1 MAKHKIKDGKPSK
14 GDLDPDQPQNFNTE
28 AKFNAKLVRDGL
40 RNVASHH
47 VESFNYALDTCL
59 PRINEYMLTAEV
71 AKPQASDVAYPFQ
84 KLNIWFEDFQIRKP
98 ERSASEQAGSQ
109 SFNLM
114 EEGADS
120 TNELKKLYP
129 WECRLRSLTYAAPLY
144 ATVARKFDN
153 EPEEKVTL
161 CLGEIP
167 IMVRSKFCNLHKL
180 SEEELTKHKED
191 CFEFGGYFIINGN
204 ERIVRMLVMT
214 KRNYPIAFQR
224 PTFINRGRLFST
236 YAVMMRC
243 VREDMFAQTI
253 TVHYLNDGNCM
264 LKFIYHK
271 QEFLIPCYIMLKA
284 ISEVT
289 DAQIYNRL
297 VKGYF

>member
-47 VESFNYALDTCL
+47 VESFNYALDICL

-114 EEGADS
+114 E
-120 TNELKKLYP
+120 
-129 WECRLRSLTYAAPLY
+129 
-144 ATVARKFDN
+144 
-153 EPEEKVTL
+153 
-161 CLGEIP
+161 
-167 IMVRSKFCNLHKL
+167 
-180 SEEELTKHKED
+180 
-191 CFEFGGYFIINGN
+191 
-204 ERIVRMLVMT
+204 
-214 KRNYPIAFQR
+214 
-224 PTFINRGRLFST
+224 
-236 YAVMMRC
+236 
-243 VREDMFAQTI
+243 
-253 TVHYLNDGNCM
+253 
-264 LKFIYHK
+264 
-271 QEFLIPCYIMLKA
+271 
-284 ISEVT
+284 
-289 DAQIYNRL
+289 
-297 VKGYF
+297 

>member
-1 MAKHKIKDGKPSK
+1 M
-14 GDLDPDQPQNFNTE
+14 
-28 AKFNAKLVRDGL
+28 
-40 RNVASHH
+40 
-47 VESFNYALDTCL
+47 
-59 PRINEYMLTAEV
+59 
-71 AKPQASDVAYPFQ
+71 
-84 KLNIWFEDFQIRKP
+84 
-98 ERSASEQAGSQ
+98 
-109 SFNLM
+109 
-114 EEGADS
+114 
-120 TNELKKLYP
+120 
-129 WECRLRSLTYAAPLY
+129 
-144 ATVARKFDN
+144 
-153 EPEEKVTL
+153 TL

-236 YAVMMRC
+236 FAVMMRC